1 MDTIKKKFL
10 DKIYNVEQ
18 LYRFVSANK
27 LLGMEIKET
36 NPKSKIEWANYI
48 VNEQPEILENFQ
60 HLMKSKMTRGAYNYL
75 ADVRDTITDEDL
87 EEYAKLM
94 IIDNYWK
101 GYKNEMIAQQWV
113 IDTNNQR
120 KQPAN
125 IKITNGNYK
134 EDQAGI
140 DFIVE
145 NIDNNEKTAVS
156 VKSQGFYYQLGKR
169 KNNLA
174 KKLRKHLNEGYKY
187 IMIIYVFDDT
197 SVETTTLKQ
206 PSK

>member
-156 VKSQGFYYQLGKR
+156 VKSQGFYYQLGKK